1 MILDEQDL
9 ALPQSESPRQDWL
22 ITYSDLVS
30 LMLTFFVLLFS
41 MSSTDPSR
49 VESAVSSLTEKFAKS
64 AIATEAGMITSQS
77 GTVILDQVYLDSV
90 ITTIRGRDNIGEVK
104 VLRSEDG
111 TLMVRLDRDKVFLPR
126 TGVLSPD
133 GLTMIN
139 GIAEAMLRRN
149 SGITLPMAEIRVV
162 GDAKE
167 FTGGAGV
174 EENETPVIIRQ
185 ASRIARTL
193 ISAQVPSTALTAVL
207 MEGVEPGLVLAFYTI
222 ASEGKNSSPDGDPS

>member
-1 MILDEQDL
+1 MILDEQDM
-9 ALPQSESPRQDWL
+9 ALPRPESPRQDWL

-30 LMLTFFVLLFS
+30 LMLTFFVLLIS

-64 AIATEAGMITSQS
+64 AISSEAGIVTSQS
-77 GTVILDQVYLDSV
+77 GTVILDQAYLDSV

-104 VLRSEDG
+104 VLRSEEG

-133 GLTMIN
+133 GLSVIN
-139 GIAEAMLRRN
+139 GIARAMQRGN
-149 SGITLPMAEIRVV
+149 SGITLPMAEIRLV

-167 FTGGAGV
+167 LTFVAKAG
-174 EENETPVIIRQ
+174 ENETPVIIRQ

-193 ISAQVPSTALTAVL
+193 TAAQVPSTALTAVL
-207 MEGVEPGLVLAFYTI
+207 MEGAEPGLVLAFYAI
-222 ASEGKNSSPDGDPS
+222 ASAVKNSLPGSNPS